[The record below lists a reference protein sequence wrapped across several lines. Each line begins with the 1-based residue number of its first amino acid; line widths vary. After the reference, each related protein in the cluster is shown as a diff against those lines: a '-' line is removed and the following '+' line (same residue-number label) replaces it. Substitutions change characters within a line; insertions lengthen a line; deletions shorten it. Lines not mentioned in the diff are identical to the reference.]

1 MASDCL
7 FCLWYLL
14 VFLQPDHLLSTP
26 NKAICSENRFE
37 GLFLGGGEREF
48 WQDHHYQGKKLET
61 YETKYMSLP
70 IYTPVYMSTHMAGQ
84 ASPCGL

>member
-26 NKAICSENRFE
+26 NKAICFENGFE
-37 GLFLGGGEREF
+37 GLFLGGG
-48 WQDHHYQGKKLET
+48 GKENFGKIT
-61 YETKYMSLP
+61 
-70 IYTPVYMSTHMAGQ
+70 ID
-84 ASPCGL
+84 